1 VKIKIGASKRAIYL
15 SIVMALISSLLSIS
29 SSPANASPPTCYVV
43 VEDILT
49 DGSACSGNVVIAE
62 GVTKIGARDGYGA
75 FYRSGITSVAI
86 PASVTE
92 IGWEAF
98 AYASNLTSVTIAD
111 SSLLVKIDHHA
122 FAGTRSLK
130 SLTLP
135 SSLNLIGS
143 MAFNGSGIRYLTFKG
158 SLPVVMG
165 WAGRDDLQGTSANA
179 IAWVT
184 ANNFTSF
191 DSRIP
196 KILPNI
202 GSLAVGA
209 NSPPPTISSPTNGE
223 TLTATVGV
231 NYNGSVN
238 FFGLQN
244 PILEVSSGSLPPG
257 ISLNTTTGALSG
269 TPTTT
274 APLVTRTYPV
284 SFRVTDGAG
293 SATVTVSFEILPP
306 SPPEIYPETFTANVG
321 VPINKGV
328 NFYAIGLGTVTL
340 VDGSSL
346 PPGVSISGSNRLIG
360 TPTLAGTY
368 TAELRVTDSYSQSM
382 SSDEFTFEI
391 GSPVTVNISASRQS
405 MNLTTAPVDPVYSV
419 ISSSA
424 PDDFIIC
431 GFYKDADNSGA
442 VHQIDNCTQKQAS
455 NYISDGISS
464 DDGQEY
470 NEFENSTW
478 VFRVFG
484 PDSTDEED
492 PDINTPYLATVTV
505 NVRRAV
511 ATPAITIG
519 TTSFAPRV
527 ATNVGV
533 TLTGFNESLSY
544 QATVKFVNAT
554 TNVDV
559 SNGTLAATSG
569 STTLISGYTSYSSSK
584 LGFKG
589 TYAQIAAALASM
601 TWNPAT
607 AAANISMRI
616 GISTV
621 PGANEFYDANSG
633 RYYRFVAAGTTW
645 TQARTN
651 SEATTLFGLRG
662 YLAEITSAA
671 ENSFIANETSAFN
684 IWIGATEDALTASGD
699 GQNNKGWTGTSY
711 NGSAGQRWIWN
722 GAVETPLPVGTG
734 AIAQGPSAAYSAW
747 RSVGTIEPN
756 NDSKPGADCAL
767 TNWGAKG
774 VWNDRPCN
782 VSYSYLIEFGG
793 RPGETSTAAGAT
805 LTTTVSAGTPVQYT
819 ITYNPNSGTTTPTQ
833 ASRTTGQT
841 FILAN
846 EITRNASGDTSYQ
859 FAGWRSGSI
868 IYKAGETI
876 TVGTAN
882 LTFTAVW
889 VQLYEVTYAVNGG
902 TFSGSETVND
912 AECLAGG
919 NRCTINQSITL
930 NAAPTRAGY
939 TFAGWTNPSGA
950 AVADTDNAVTGVQTA
965 VTTTNYIF
973 TASWTAITYAIT
985 YVSSGSTAPT
995 QSALQEG
1002 QSFTVAAAATRTG
1015 FEFNGW
1021 SDGDFIFLPDSDFTV
1036 GTSAVTLTAQWTAL
1050 YTVTYSQG
1058 LGSGTPTRGS
1068 ESLAAS
1074 SELAIADDAGI
1085 SRSGFTFAGWNDG
1098 TTTYQP
1104 GASYTLGTSNVTFTA
1119 QWTEIPVAP
1128 TPVPV
1133 VVPIPVVPVGPPP
1146 SVLKTITNP
1155 KISRD
1160 DKGYYCQVGK
1170 YVFLREGRTEETPKL
1185 TTQVYSL
1192 LSNGK
1197 VIDSIKGALDKVLFA
1212 KSDDYLDSTLT
1223 CQVDVGQENLV
1234 TTSYSLNSADISTFA
1249 SARKSAIEAAD
1260 VKYYKDRED
1269 AYAKK
1274 DKEFVR
1280 LAAVRSA
1287 AVIASESARE
1297 VSVASLNYQKAYKAA
1312 SELWKKELA
1321 DASTNRVIAREL
1333 AQKNYLAS
1341 LETAGISIYPTAVK
1355 AVVTP
1360 TPTPTPT
1367 PKATPTPNPTPSPSP
1382 TATNVQPTRE
1392 MKKVGT
1398 VYMASGS
1405 YFLNDATKV
1414 ALQAIAI
1421 QIRNSDKNLIL
1432 VYGHTDNRGGVN
1444 NTLLSQNRAKAVA
1457 NYLRPLLQGKK
1468 ITIGWFASKKPVAS
1482 GNSAADLAKN
1492 RRVEIYA
1499 K

>member
-1 VKIKIGASKRAIYL
+1 
-15 SIVMALISSLLSIS
+15 
-29 SSPANASPPTCYVV
+29 
-43 VEDILT
+43 
-49 DGSACSGNVVIAE
+49 
-62 GVTKIGARDGYGA
+62 
-75 FYRSGITSVAI
+75 
-86 PASVTE
+86 
-92 IGWEAF
+92 
-98 AYASNLTSVTIAD
+98 
-111 SSLLVKIDHHA
+111 
-122 FAGTRSLK
+122 
-130 SLTLP
+130 
-135 SSLNLIGS
+135 
-143 MAFNGSGIRYLTFKG
+143 
-158 SLPVVMG
+158 
-165 WAGRDDLQGTSANA
+165 
-179 IAWVT
+179 
-184 ANNFTSF
+184 
-191 DSRIP
+191 
-196 KILPNI
+196 
-202 GSLAVGA
+202 
-209 NSPPPTISSPTNGE
+209 
-223 TLTATVGV
+223 
-231 NYNGSVN
+231 
-238 FFGLQN
+238 
-244 PILEVSSGSLPPG
+244 
-257 ISLNTTTGALSG
+257 
-269 TPTTT
+269 
-274 APLVTRTYPV
+274 
-284 SFRVTDGAG
+284 
-293 SATVTVSFEILPP
+293 
-306 SPPEIYPETFTANVG
+306 
-321 VPINKGV
+321 
-328 NFYAIGLGTVTL
+328 
-340 VDGSSL
+340 
-346 PPGVSISGSNRLIG
+346 
-360 TPTLAGTY
+360 
-368 TAELRVTDSYSQSM
+368 
-382 SSDEFTFEI
+382 
-391 GSPVTVNISASRQS
+391 
-405 MNLTTAPVDPVYSV
+405 
-419 ISSSA
+419 
-424 PDDFIIC
+424 
-431 GFYKDADNSGA
+431 
-442 VHQIDNCTQKQAS
+442 
-455 NYISDGISS
+455 
-464 DDGQEY
+464 
-470 NEFENSTW
+470 
-478 VFRVFG
+478 
-484 PDSTDEED
+484 
-492 PDINTPYLATVTV
+492 
-505 NVRRAV
+505 
-511 ATPAITIG
+511 
-519 TTSFAPRV
+519 
-527 ATNVGV
+527 
-533 TLTGFNESLSY
+533 
-544 QATVKFVNAT
+544 
-554 TNVDV
+554 
-559 SNGTLAATSG
+559 
-569 STTLISGYTSYSSSK
+569 
-584 LGFKG
+584 
-589 TYAQIAAALASM
+589 
-601 TWNPAT
+601 
-607 AAANISMRI
+607 MRI

-684 IWIGATEDALTASGD
+684 IWIGASEDALTASGD
-699 GQNNKGWTGTSY
+699 GQNNKGWTSTSY

-734 AIAQGPSAAYSAW
+734 AVAQGPSAAFSAW

-756 NDSKPGADCAL
+756 NDTKPGADCAL
-767 TNWGAKG
+767 TNWGTKG
-774 VWNDRPCN
+774 VWNDRPCS

-793 RPGETSTAAGAT
+793 RPGETSTATGAT
-805 LTTTVSAGTPVQYT
+805 LTTTVSAVAPVEYT
-819 ITYNPNSGTTTPTQ
+819 ITYNPNSGNTTPTQ

-841 FILAN
+841 FNLAN
-846 EITRNASGDTSYQ
+846 EITRNASGDTTYQ

-902 TFSGSETVND
+902 TFSGSETIND
-912 AECLAGG
+912 TECAAGA
-919 NRCTINQSITL
+919 NRCTNNQSITL

-950 AVADTDNAVTGVQTA
+950 AVPDTDNAVAGVQTA

-973 TASWTAITYAIT
+973 TAFWTPIIYAIT

-1021 SDGDFIFLPDSDFTV
+1021 SDGDFIYLPDSDFTV

-1058 LGSGTPTRGS
+1058 LGTGTPATGS
-1068 ESLAAS
+1068 ESLAAG

-1104 GASYTLGTSNVTFTA
+1104 GASYTLGTSNVTLTA
-1119 QWTEIPVAP
+1119 QWTAIPVAP
-1128 TPVPV
+1128 TPTPV
-1133 VVPIPVVPVGPPP
+1133 VVPIPVAPVGPPP
-1146 SVLKTITNP
+1146 SVLKTISNP

-1192 LSNGK
+1192 LSNGTI
-1197 VIDSIKGALDKVLFA
+1197 IDSIKSALDKVLFA

-1249 SARKSAIEAAD
+1249 ATRKSAIEAAD
-1260 VKYYKDRED
+1260 IKYFKDRED

-1287 AVIASESARE
+1287 AVIASKSSKEISA
-1297 VSVASLNYQKAYKAA
+1297 ASSNYQKAYKAA

-1321 DASTNRVIAREL
+1321 DASTNRALAKDL

-1341 LETAGISIYPTAVK
+1341 LEAAGISIYPTAVK

-1367 PKATPTPNPTPSPSP
+1367 PKATPTPTPTPSPTS
-1382 TATNVQPTRE
+1382 TNVQPTRE

-1421 QIRNSDKNLIL
+1421 QIRNSDKNSIL

-1457 NYLRPLLQGKK
+1457 NYLRPLLKGKK

-1492 RRVEIYA
+1492 RRVEIYT

>member
-1 VKIKIGASKRAIYL
+1 MKIKIGAPKRAIYL
-15 SIVMALISSLLSIS
+15 SIVMALVSSLLSFIATPAIAAVSPTYNVGDTGPGGGTIYYYS
-29 SSPANASPPTCYVV
+29 SGGFNCGPTQSDTCNYLEVAPSTWSGASDPLKFWANASDYNYKIAGVSATGDPPP
-43 VEDILT
+43 LT
-49 DGSACSGNVVIAE
+49 SDGVGLGYKDSLAIINNGRSIDSTTAAGSARAYSGGSKSDWYLPSPAE
-62 GVTKIGARDGYGA
+62 LNLLCQWARGVAPSVTTPCTGGSLNSTTYGA
-75 FYRSGITSVAI
+75 GSAGFTRDYYWTSTQENNTSYAH
-86 PASVTE
+86 TRRFNE
-92 IGWEAF
+92 GN
-98 AYASNLTSVTIAD
+98 AYAARKD
-111 SSLLVKIDHHA
+111 A
-122 FAGTRSLK
+122 
-130 SLTLP
+130 
-135 SSLNLIGS
+135 
-143 MAFNGSGIRYLTFKG
+143 TF
-158 SLPVVMG
+158 
-165 WAGRDDLQGTSANA
+165 
-179 IAWVT
+179 
-184 ANNFTSF
+184 
-191 DSRIP
+191 
-196 KILPNI
+196 
-202 GSLAVGA
+202 
-209 NSPPPTISSPTNGE
+209 
-223 TLTATVGV
+223 VGV
-231 NYNGSVN
+231 RPIRA
-238 FFGLQN
+238 FGEPLA
-244 PILEVSSGSLPPG
+244 
-257 ISLNTTTGALSG
+257 ALTPTFG

-274 APLVTRTYPV
+274 ANGFTVQITNYDAVFTWTGTATA
-284 SFRVTDGAG
+284 SG
-293 SATVTVSFEILPP
+293 S
-306 SPPEIYPETFTANVG
+306 
-321 VPINKGV
+321 
-328 NFYAIGLGTVTL
+328 
-340 VDGSSL
+340 
-346 PPGVSISGSNRLIG
+346 VSISGSGLVTVTGVAPSTSSTATITTTRTGYRSGSATVSG
-360 TPTLAGTY
+360 TSASNISTLSGLTLSSGTLSPTFTSSRATY
-368 TAELRVTDSYSQSM
+368 TAAV
-382 SSDEFTFEI
+382 SSDT
-391 GSPVTVNISASRQS
+391 S
-405 MNLTTAPVDPVYSV
+405 
-419 ISSSA
+419 
-424 PDDFIIC
+424 
-431 GFYKDADNSGA
+431 
-442 VHQIDNCTQKQAS
+442 
-455 NYISDGISS
+455 
-464 DDGQEY
+464 
-470 NEFENSTW
+470 
-478 VFRVFG
+478 
-484 PDSTDEED
+484 
-492 PDINTPYLATVTV
+492 TVTV
-505 NVRRAV
+505 TPTRSQDSATITVNGTSVASGVASGSISLNVGANTITVIGTAQDGTTTSYTITVTRAG

-533 TLTGFNESLSY
+533 TLTGFDESLSY

-554 TNVDV
+554 TNVDI
-559 SNGTLAATSG
+559 SNGTLSAIRG
-569 STTLISGYTSYSSSK
+569 STSLISGYTSYSSSK

-684 IWIGATEDALTASGD
+684 IWIGASEDALTASGD
-699 GQNNKGWTGTSY
+699 GQNNKGWTSTSY

-734 AIAQGPSAAYSAW
+734 AVAQGPSAAFSAW

-756 NDSKPGADCAL
+756 NDTKPGADCAL
-767 TNWGAKG
+767 TNWGTKG
-774 VWNDRPCN
+774 VWNDRPCS

-793 RPGETSTAAGAT
+793 RPGETSTATGAT
-805 LTTTVSAGTPVQYT
+805 LTTTVSAVAPVEYT
-819 ITYNPNSGTTTPTQ
+819 ITYNPNSGNTTPTQ

-841 FILAN
+841 FNLAN
-846 EITRNASGDTSYQ
+846 EITRNASGDTTYQ

-902 TFSGSETVND
+902 TFSGSETIND
-912 AECLAGG
+912 TECAAGA
-919 NRCTINQSITL
+919 NRCTNNQSITL

-950 AVADTDNAVTGVQTA
+950 AVPDTDNAVAGVQTA

-973 TASWTAITYAIT
+973 TAFWTPIIYAIT

-1021 SDGDFIFLPDSDFTV
+1021 SDGDFIYLPDSDFTV

-1058 LGSGTPTRGS
+1058 LGTGTPATGS
-1068 ESLAAS
+1068 ESLAAG

-1104 GASYTLGTSNVTFTA
+1104 GASYTLGTSNVTLTA
-1119 QWTEIPVAP
+1119 QWTAIPVAP
-1128 TPVPV
+1128 TPTPV
-1133 VVPIPVVPVGPPP
+1133 VVPIPVAPVGPPP
-1146 SVLKTITNP
+1146 SVLKTISNP

-1192 LSNGK
+1192 LSNGTI
-1197 VIDSIKGALDKVLFA
+1197 IDSIKSALDKVLFA
-1212 KSDDYLDSTLT
+1212 KSEDYLDSTLT

-1249 SARKSAIEAAD
+1249 ATRKSAIEAAD
-1260 VKYYKDRED
+1260 IKYFKDRED

-1287 AVIASESARE
+1287 AVIASKSSKEISA
-1297 VSVASLNYQKAYKAA
+1297 ASSNYQKAYKAA

-1321 DASTNRVIAREL
+1321 DASTNRALAKDL

-1341 LETAGISIYPTAVK
+1341 LEAAGISIYPTAVK

-1367 PKATPTPNPTPSPSP
+1367 PKATPTPTPTPSPTS
-1382 TATNVQPTRE
+1382 TNVQPTRE

-1421 QIRNSDKNLIL
+1421 QIRNSDKNSIL

-1457 NYLRPLLQGKK
+1457 NYLRPLLKGKK

-1492 RRVEIYA
+1492 RRVEIYT

>member
-1 VKIKIGASKRAIYL
+1 
-15 SIVMALISSLLSIS
+15 MALISSLLSFIATPAIATV
-29 SSPANASPPTCYVV
+29 SPTYNVGDTGPGGGAIYYYSAGGFNCGPTQSDTCNYLEVAPSTWSGASDPLKFWANASDYNYKIAGVSATGDPPPLASAGVGLGYKDSLAIITNGRSIDSTTAAGAARAYSGGSKSDWYLPSPAELNLLCQWARGVAPSIATPCTGGTLNSTTYGA
-43 VEDILT
+43 
-49 DGSACSGNVVIAE
+49 GSAGFTRNE
-62 GVTKIGARDGYGA
+62 YW
-75 FYRSGITSVAI
+75 TSTQENNTSYAHTRRFNTG
-86 PASVTE
+86 S
-92 IGWEAF
+92 
-98 AYASNLTSVTIAD
+98 AYAALKNAVFVGVRPIR
-111 SSLLVKIDHHA
+111 A
-122 FAGTRSLK
+122 FGG
-130 SLTLP
+130 P
-135 SSLNLIGS
+135 
-143 MAFNGSGIRYLTFKG
+143 
-158 SLPVVMG
+158 
-165 WAGRDDLQGTSANA
+165 
-179 IAWVT
+179 
-184 ANNFTSF
+184 
-191 DSRIP
+191 
-196 KILPNI
+196 
-202 GSLAVGA
+202 
-209 NSPPPTISSPTNGE
+209 
-223 TLTATVGV
+223 LTALTPT
-231 NYNGSVN
+231 
-238 FFGLQN
+238 F
-244 PILEVSSGSLPPG
+244 
-257 ISLNTTTGALSG
+257 G

-274 APLVTRTYPV
+274 ANGFTVQITNYSNLYTW
-284 SFRVTDGAG
+284 AG
-293 SATVTVSFEILPP
+293 TATAS
-306 SPPEIYPETFTANVG
+306 
-321 VPINKGV
+321 
-328 NFYAIGLGTVTL
+328 
-340 VDGSSL
+340 GS
-346 PPGVSISGSNRLIG
+346 VSISGSGLVTVTGVAPSTSSTATITTTRTGYTSGSATVSG
-360 TPTLAGTY
+360 TSASNISTLSGLTLSSGTLSPTFTSSRATY
-368 TAELRVTDSYSQSM
+368 TATV
-382 SSDEFTFEI
+382 SSDT
-391 GSPVTVNISASRQS
+391 S
-405 MNLTTAPVDPVYSV
+405 
-419 ISSSA
+419 
-424 PDDFIIC
+424 
-431 GFYKDADNSGA
+431 
-442 VHQIDNCTQKQAS
+442 
-455 NYISDGISS
+455 
-464 DDGQEY
+464 
-470 NEFENSTW
+470 
-478 VFRVFG
+478 
-484 PDSTDEED
+484 
-492 PDINTPYLATVTV
+492 TVTV
-505 NVRRAV
+505 TPTRSQVNATITVNGITVSSGSASGSISLSTGANTITVIGTAQDGTTTTYTITVTRAGV
-511 ATPAITIG
+511 TPAVTIG
-519 TTSFAPRV
+519 TTSFAARV

-533 TLTGFNESLSY
+533 TLTGFNETLSY
-544 QATVKFVNAT
+544 QATVKFVDAT

-684 IWIGATEDALTASGD
+684 IWIGASEDALTAVGTD
-699 GQNNKGWTGTSY
+699 GKGGWTGTSY
-711 NGSAGQRWIWN
+711 NGSVGQRWIWN

-734 AIAQGPSAAYSAW
+734 AIAQGPSAAFSAW

-756 NDSKPGADCAL
+756 NDTKPGADCAL

-774 VWNDRPCN
+774 VWNDRPCS

-793 RPGETSTAAGAT
+793 RPGETSTATGAT
-805 LTTTVSAGTPVQYT
+805 LTTTVSAVAPVEYT
-819 ITYNPNSGTTTPTQ
+819 ITYNPNSGNTTPTQ

-841 FILAN
+841 FNLAN
-846 EITRNASGDTSYQ
+846 EISRNASGDTTYQ

-889 VQLYEVTYAVNGG
+889 VQLYEVTYVVNGG

-912 AECLAGG
+912 AECSAGG
-919 NRCTINQSITL
+919 NRCTNNQSITL

-950 AVADTDNAVTGVQTA
+950 AVVDTDNAVAGVQTA

-973 TASWTAITYAIT
+973 TASWTPITYAIT

-995 QSALQEG
+995 QSALREG

-1021 SDGDFIFLPDSDFTV
+1021 SDGDFIYLPDSDFTV
-1036 GTSAVTLTAQWTAL
+1036 GTSAITLTAQWTAL

-1058 LGSGTPTRGS
+1058 LGTGTPARGS
-1068 ESLAAS
+1068 ESLTAG

-1104 GASYTLGTSNVTFTA
+1104 GASYTLGTSNVTLTA
-1119 QWTEIPVAP
+1119 QWTAIPVAP
-1128 TPVPV
+1128 TPTPV
-1133 VVPIPVVPVGPPP
+1133 VVPTPVVTGPPP
-1146 SVLKTITNP
+1146 SVLKTIANP

-1170 YVFLREGRTEETPKL
+1170 YLFLREGRTEETPKL

-1197 VIDSIKGALDKVLFA
+1197 VIDSIKSALDKVLFA

-1249 SARKSAIEAAD
+1249 SVRKNATEAAD
-1260 VKYYKDRED
+1260 IKYYKDRED

-1280 LAAVRSA
+1280 LAAARSA
-1287 AVIASESARE
+1287 AVLASKSSKEISA
-1297 VSVASLNYQKAYKAA
+1297 ASSNYQKAYKAA

-1321 DASTNRVIAREL
+1321 DASTNRVLAKDL

-1341 LETAGISIYPTAVK
+1341 LEAAGISIYPTAVK

-1360 TPTPTPT
+1360 APTPTPTPT
-1367 PKATPTPNPTPSPSP
+1367 PKATPTPTPTPTP

-1421 QIRNSDKNLIL
+1421 QIRNSDKNSIL

-1457 NYLRPLLQGKK
+1457 NYLRPLLKDKK

-1482 GNSAADLAKN
+1482 GNSSADLAKN

>member
-1 VKIKIGASKRAIYL
+1 MKIKIGAPKRAIYL
-15 SIVMALISSLLSIS
+15 SIVMALASSLLSFIATPAIAAVSPTYNVGDTGPGGGTIYYYS
-29 SSPANASPPTCYVV
+29 SGGFNCGPTQSDTCNYLEVAPSTWSGASDPLKFWANASDYNYKIAGVSATGDPPP
-43 VEDILT
+43 LT
-49 DGSACSGNVVIAE
+49 SDGVGLGYKDSLAIINNGRSIDSTTAAGSARAYSGGSKSDWYLPSPAE
-62 GVTKIGARDGYGA
+62 LNLLCQWARGVAPSVTTPCTGGSLNSTTYGA
-75 FYRSGITSVAI
+75 GSAGFTRDYYWTSTQENNTSYAH
-86 PASVTE
+86 TRRFNE
-92 IGWEAF
+92 GN
-98 AYASNLTSVTIAD
+98 AYAARKD
-111 SSLLVKIDHHA
+111 A
-122 FAGTRSLK
+122 
-130 SLTLP
+130 
-135 SSLNLIGS
+135 
-143 MAFNGSGIRYLTFKG
+143 TF
-158 SLPVVMG
+158 
-165 WAGRDDLQGTSANA
+165 
-179 IAWVT
+179 
-184 ANNFTSF
+184 
-191 DSRIP
+191 
-196 KILPNI
+196 
-202 GSLAVGA
+202 
-209 NSPPPTISSPTNGE
+209 
-223 TLTATVGV
+223 VGV
-231 NYNGSVN
+231 RPIRA
-238 FFGLQN
+238 FGEPLA
-244 PILEVSSGSLPPG
+244 
-257 ISLNTTTGALSG
+257 ALTPTFG

-274 APLVTRTYPV
+274 ANGFTVQITNYDAVFTWTGTATA
-284 SFRVTDGAG
+284 SG
-293 SATVTVSFEILPP
+293 S
-306 SPPEIYPETFTANVG
+306 
-321 VPINKGV
+321 
-328 NFYAIGLGTVTL
+328 
-340 VDGSSL
+340 
-346 PPGVSISGSNRLIG
+346 VSISGSGLVTVTGVAPSTSSTATITTTRTGYRSGSATVSG
-360 TPTLAGTY
+360 TSASNISTLSGLTLSSGTLSPTFTSSRATY
-368 TAELRVTDSYSQSM
+368 TAAV
-382 SSDEFTFEI
+382 SSDT
-391 GSPVTVNISASRQS
+391 S
-405 MNLTTAPVDPVYSV
+405 
-419 ISSSA
+419 
-424 PDDFIIC
+424 
-431 GFYKDADNSGA
+431 
-442 VHQIDNCTQKQAS
+442 
-455 NYISDGISS
+455 
-464 DDGQEY
+464 
-470 NEFENSTW
+470 
-478 VFRVFG
+478 
-484 PDSTDEED
+484 
-492 PDINTPYLATVTV
+492 TVTV
-505 NVRRAV
+505 TPTRSQDSATITVNGTSVASGVASGSISLNVGANTITVIGTAQDGTTTSYTITVTRAG

-533 TLTGFNESLSY
+533 TLTGFDESLSY

-554 TNVDV
+554 TNVDI
-559 SNGTLAATSG
+559 SNGTLSAIRG
-569 STTLISGYTSYSSSK
+569 STSLISGYTSYSSSK

-633 RYYRFVAAGTTW
+633 RYYKFVAAGTTW

-684 IWIGATEDALTASGD
+684 IWIGASEDALTASGD
-699 GQNNKGWTGTSY
+699 GQNNKGWTSTSY

-734 AIAQGPSAAYSAW
+734 AVAQGPSAAFSAW

-756 NDSKPGADCAL
+756 NDTKPGADCAL
-767 TNWGAKG
+767 TNWGTKG
-774 VWNDRPCN
+774 VWNDRPCS

-793 RPGETSTAAGAT
+793 RPGETSTATGAT
-805 LTTTVSAGTPVQYT
+805 LTTTVSAVAPVEYT
-819 ITYNPNSGTTTPTQ
+819 ITYNPNSGNTTPTQ

-841 FILAN
+841 FNLAN
-846 EITRNASGDTSYQ
+846 EITRNASGDTTYQ

-902 TFSGSETVND
+902 TFSGSETIND
-912 AECLAGG
+912 TECAAGA
-919 NRCTINQSITL
+919 NRCTNNQSITL

-950 AVADTDNAVTGVQTA
+950 AVPDTDNAVAGVQTA

-973 TASWTAITYAIT
+973 TAFWTPIIYAIT

-1021 SDGDFIFLPDSDFTV
+1021 SDGDFIYLPDSDFTV

-1058 LGSGTPTRGS
+1058 LGTGTPATGS
-1068 ESLAAS
+1068 ESLAAG

-1104 GASYTLGTSNVTFTA
+1104 GASYTLGTSNVTLTA
-1119 QWTEIPVAP
+1119 QWTAIPVAP
-1128 TPVPV
+1128 TPTPV
-1133 VVPIPVVPVGPPP
+1133 VVPIPVAPVGPPP
-1146 SVLKTITNP
+1146 SVLKTISNP

-1192 LSNGK
+1192 LSNGTI
-1197 VIDSIKGALDKVLFA
+1197 IDSIKSALDKVLFA

-1249 SARKSAIEAAD
+1249 ATRKSAIEAAD
-1260 VKYYKDRED
+1260 IKYFKDRED

-1287 AVIASESARE
+1287 AVIASKSSKEISA
-1297 VSVASLNYQKAYKAA
+1297 ASSNYQKAYKAA

-1321 DASTNRVIAREL
+1321 DASTNRALAKDL

-1341 LETAGISIYPTAVK
+1341 LEAAGISIYPTAVK

-1367 PKATPTPNPTPSPSP
+1367 PKATPTPTPTPSPTS
-1382 TATNVQPTRE
+1382 TNVQPTRE

-1421 QIRNSDKNLIL
+1421 QIRNSDKNSIL

-1457 NYLRPLLQGKK
+1457 NYLRPLLKGKK

-1492 RRVEIYA
+1492 RRVEIYT

>member
-1 VKIKIGASKRAIYL
+1 MKIKIGAPKRAIYL
-15 SIVMALISSLLSIS
+15 SIVMALVSSLLSFIATPAIAAVSPTYNVGDTGPGGGTIYYYS
-29 SSPANASPPTCYVV
+29 SGGFNCGPTQSDTCNYLEVAPSTWSGASDPLKFWANASDYNYKIAGVSATGDPPP
-43 VEDILT
+43 LT
-49 DGSACSGNVVIAE
+49 SDGVGLGYKDSLAIINNGRSIDSTTAAGSARAYSGGSKSDWYLPSPAE
-62 GVTKIGARDGYGA
+62 LNLLCQWARGVAPSVTTPCTGGSLNSTTYGA
-75 FYRSGITSVAI
+75 GSAGFTRDYYWTSTQENNTSYAH
-86 PASVTE
+86 TRRFNE
-92 IGWEAF
+92 GN
-98 AYASNLTSVTIAD
+98 AYAARKD
-111 SSLLVKIDHHA
+111 A
-122 FAGTRSLK
+122 
-130 SLTLP
+130 
-135 SSLNLIGS
+135 
-143 MAFNGSGIRYLTFKG
+143 TF
-158 SLPVVMG
+158 
-165 WAGRDDLQGTSANA
+165 
-179 IAWVT
+179 
-184 ANNFTSF
+184 
-191 DSRIP
+191 
-196 KILPNI
+196 
-202 GSLAVGA
+202 
-209 NSPPPTISSPTNGE
+209 
-223 TLTATVGV
+223 VGV
-231 NYNGSVN
+231 RPIRA
-238 FFGLQN
+238 FGEPLA
-244 PILEVSSGSLPPG
+244 
-257 ISLNTTTGALSG
+257 ALTPTFG

-274 APLVTRTYPV
+274 ANGFTVQITNYDAVFTWTGTATA
-284 SFRVTDGAG
+284 SG
-293 SATVTVSFEILPP
+293 S
-306 SPPEIYPETFTANVG
+306 
-321 VPINKGV
+321 
-328 NFYAIGLGTVTL
+328 
-340 VDGSSL
+340 
-346 PPGVSISGSNRLIG
+346 VSISGSGLVTVTGVAPSTSSTATITTTRTGYRSGSATVSG
-360 TPTLAGTY
+360 TSASNISTLSGLTLSSGTLSPTFTSSRATY
-368 TAELRVTDSYSQSM
+368 TAAV
-382 SSDEFTFEI
+382 SSDT
-391 GSPVTVNISASRQS
+391 S
-405 MNLTTAPVDPVYSV
+405 
-419 ISSSA
+419 
-424 PDDFIIC
+424 
-431 GFYKDADNSGA
+431 
-442 VHQIDNCTQKQAS
+442 
-455 NYISDGISS
+455 
-464 DDGQEY
+464 
-470 NEFENSTW
+470 
-478 VFRVFG
+478 
-484 PDSTDEED
+484 
-492 PDINTPYLATVTV
+492 TVTV
-505 NVRRAV
+505 TPTRSQDSATITVNGTSVASGVASGSISLNVGANTITVIGTAQDGTTTSYTITVTRAG

-533 TLTGFNESLSY
+533 TLTGFDESLSY

-554 TNVDV
+554 TNVDI
-559 SNGTLAATSG
+559 SNGTLSAIRG
-569 STTLISGYTSYSSSK
+569 STSLISGYTSYSSSK

-633 RYYRFVAAGTTW
+633 RYYKFVAAGTTW

-684 IWIGATEDALTASGD
+684 IWIGASEDALTASGD
-699 GQNNKGWTGTSY
+699 GQNNKGWTSTSY

-734 AIAQGPSAAYSAW
+734 AVAQGPSAAFSAW

-756 NDSKPGADCAL
+756 NDTKPGADCAL
-767 TNWGAKG
+767 TNWGTKG
-774 VWNDRPCN
+774 VWNDRPCS

-793 RPGETSTAAGAT
+793 RPGETSTATGAT
-805 LTTTVSAGTPVQYT
+805 LTTTVSAVAPVEYT
-819 ITYNPNSGTTTPTQ
+819 ITYNPNSGNTTPTQ

-841 FILAN
+841 FNLAN
-846 EITRNASGDTSYQ
+846 EITRNASGDTTYQ

-902 TFSGSETVND
+902 TFSGSETIND
-912 AECLAGG
+912 TECAAGA
-919 NRCTINQSITL
+919 NRCTNNQSITL

-950 AVADTDNAVTGVQTA
+950 AVPDTDNAVAGVQTA

-973 TASWTAITYAIT
+973 TAFWTPIIYAIT

-1021 SDGDFIFLPDSDFTV
+1021 SDGDFIYLPDSDFTV

-1058 LGSGTPTRGS
+1058 LGTGTPATGS
-1068 ESLAAS
+1068 ESLAAG

-1104 GASYTLGTSNVTFTA
+1104 GASYTLGTSNVTLTA
-1119 QWTEIPVAP
+1119 QWTAIPVAP
-1128 TPVPV
+1128 TPTPV
-1133 VVPIPVVPVGPPP
+1133 VVPIPVAPVGPPP
-1146 SVLKTITNP
+1146 SVLKTISNP

-1192 LSNGK
+1192 LSNGTI
-1197 VIDSIKGALDKVLFA
+1197 IDSIKSALDKVLFA

-1249 SARKSAIEAAD
+1249 ATRKSAIEAAD
-1260 VKYYKDRED
+1260 IKYFKDRED

-1287 AVIASESARE
+1287 AVIASKSSKEISA
-1297 VSVASLNYQKAYKAA
+1297 ASSNYQKAYKAA

-1321 DASTNRVIAREL
+1321 DASTNRALAKDL

-1341 LETAGISIYPTAVK
+1341 LEAAGISIYPTAVK

-1367 PKATPTPNPTPSPSP
+1367 PKATPTPTPTPSPTS
-1382 TATNVQPTRE
+1382 TNVQPTRE

-1421 QIRNSDKNLIL
+1421 QIRNSDKNSIL

-1457 NYLRPLLQGKK
+1457 NYLRPLLKGKK

-1492 RRVEIYA
+1492 RRVEIYT

>member
-1 VKIKIGASKRAIYL
+1 VKIKIGAPKRAIYL
-15 SIVMALISSLLSIS
+15 SIVMALVSSLLSFIATPAIAAVSPTYNVGDTGPGGGTIYYYS
-29 SSPANASPPTCYVV
+29 SGGFNCGPTQSDTCNYLEVAPSTWSGASDPLKFWANASDYNYKIAGVSATGDPPP
-43 VEDILT
+43 LT
-49 DGSACSGNVVIAE
+49 SDGVGLGYKDSLAIINNGRSIDSTTAAGSARAYSGGSKSDWYLPSPAE
-62 GVTKIGARDGYGA
+62 LNLLCQWARGVAPSVTTPCTGGSLNSTTYGA
-75 FYRSGITSVAI
+75 GSAGFTRDYYWTSTQENNTSYAH
-86 PASVTE
+86 TRRFNE
-92 IGWEAF
+92 GN
-98 AYASNLTSVTIAD
+98 AYAARKD
-111 SSLLVKIDHHA
+111 A
-122 FAGTRSLK
+122 
-130 SLTLP
+130 
-135 SSLNLIGS
+135 
-143 MAFNGSGIRYLTFKG
+143 TF
-158 SLPVVMG
+158 
-165 WAGRDDLQGTSANA
+165 
-179 IAWVT
+179 
-184 ANNFTSF
+184 
-191 DSRIP
+191 
-196 KILPNI
+196 
-202 GSLAVGA
+202 
-209 NSPPPTISSPTNGE
+209 
-223 TLTATVGV
+223 VGV
-231 NYNGSVN
+231 RPIRA
-238 FFGLQN
+238 FGEPLA
-244 PILEVSSGSLPPG
+244 
-257 ISLNTTTGALSG
+257 ALTPTFG

-274 APLVTRTYPV
+274 ANGFTVQITNYDAVFTWTGTATA
-284 SFRVTDGAG
+284 SG
-293 SATVTVSFEILPP
+293 S
-306 SPPEIYPETFTANVG
+306 
-321 VPINKGV
+321 
-328 NFYAIGLGTVTL
+328 
-340 VDGSSL
+340 
-346 PPGVSISGSNRLIG
+346 VSISGSGLVTVTGVAPSTSSTATITTTRTGYRSGSATVSG
-360 TPTLAGTY
+360 TSASNISTLSGLTLSSGTLSPTFTSSRATY
-368 TAELRVTDSYSQSM
+368 TAAV
-382 SSDEFTFEI
+382 SSDT
-391 GSPVTVNISASRQS
+391 S
-405 MNLTTAPVDPVYSV
+405 
-419 ISSSA
+419 
-424 PDDFIIC
+424 
-431 GFYKDADNSGA
+431 
-442 VHQIDNCTQKQAS
+442 
-455 NYISDGISS
+455 
-464 DDGQEY
+464 
-470 NEFENSTW
+470 
-478 VFRVFG
+478 
-484 PDSTDEED
+484 
-492 PDINTPYLATVTV
+492 TVTV
-505 NVRRAV
+505 TPTRSQDSATITVNGTSVASGVASGSISLNVGANTITVIGTAQDGTTTSYTITVTRAG

-533 TLTGFNESLSY
+533 TLTGFDESLSY

-554 TNVDV
+554 TNVDI
-559 SNGTLAATSG
+559 SNGTLSAIRG
-569 STTLISGYTSYSSSK
+569 STSLISGYTSYSSSK

-684 IWIGATEDALTASGD
+684 IWIGASEDALTASGD
-699 GQNNKGWTGTSY
+699 GQNNKGWTRTSY

-734 AIAQGPSAAYSAW
+734 AVAQGPSAAFSAW

-756 NDSKPGADCAL
+756 NDTKPGADCAL
-767 TNWGAKG
+767 TNWGTKG
-774 VWNDRPCN
+774 VWNDRPCS

-793 RPGETSTAAGAT
+793 RPGETSTATGAT
-805 LTTTVSAGTPVQYT
+805 LTTTVSAVAPVEYT
-819 ITYNPNSGTTTPTQ
+819 ITYNPNSGNTTPTQ

-841 FILAN
+841 FNLAN
-846 EITRNASGDTSYQ
+846 EITRNASGDTTYQ

-902 TFSGSETVND
+902 TFSGSETIND
-912 AECLAGG
+912 TECAAGA
-919 NRCTINQSITL
+919 NRCTNNQSITL

-950 AVADTDNAVTGVQTA
+950 AVPDTDNAVAGVQTA

-973 TASWTAITYAIT
+973 TAFWTPIIYAIT

-1021 SDGDFIFLPDSDFTV
+1021 SDGDFIYLPDSDFTV

-1058 LGSGTPTRGS
+1058 LGTGTPATGS
-1068 ESLAAS
+1068 ESLAAG

-1104 GASYTLGTSNVTFTA
+1104 GASYTLGTSNVTLTA
-1119 QWTEIPVAP
+1119 QWTAIPVAP
-1128 TPVPV
+1128 TPTPV
-1133 VVPIPVVPVGPPP
+1133 VVPIPVAPVGPPP
-1146 SVLKTITNP
+1146 SVLKTISNP

-1192 LSNGK
+1192 LSNGTI
-1197 VIDSIKGALDKVLFA
+1197 IDSIKSALDKVLFA
-1212 KSDDYLDSTLT
+1212 KSEDYLDSTLT

-1249 SARKSAIEAAD
+1249 ATRKSAIEAAD
-1260 VKYYKDRED
+1260 IKYFKDRED

-1287 AVIASESARE
+1287 AVIASKSSKEISA
-1297 VSVASLNYQKAYKAA
+1297 ASSNYQKAYKAA

-1321 DASTNRVIAREL
+1321 DASTNRALAKDL

-1341 LETAGISIYPTAVK
+1341 LEAAGISIYPTAVK

-1367 PKATPTPNPTPSPSP
+1367 PKATPTPTPTPSPTS
-1382 TATNVQPTRE
+1382 TNVQPTRE

-1421 QIRNSDKNLIL
+1421 QIRNSDKNSIL

-1457 NYLRPLLQGKK
+1457 NYLRPLLKGKK

-1492 RRVEIYA
+1492 RRVEIYT

>member
-1 VKIKIGASKRAIYL
+1 
-15 SIVMALISSLLSIS
+15 
-29 SSPANASPPTCYVV
+29 
-43 VEDILT
+43 
-49 DGSACSGNVVIAE
+49 
-62 GVTKIGARDGYGA
+62 
-75 FYRSGITSVAI
+75 
-86 PASVTE
+86 
-92 IGWEAF
+92 
-98 AYASNLTSVTIAD
+98 
-111 SSLLVKIDHHA
+111 
-122 FAGTRSLK
+122 
-130 SLTLP
+130 
-135 SSLNLIGS
+135 
-143 MAFNGSGIRYLTFKG
+143 
-158 SLPVVMG
+158 
-165 WAGRDDLQGTSANA
+165 
-179 IAWVT
+179 
-184 ANNFTSF
+184 
-191 DSRIP
+191 
-196 KILPNI
+196 
-202 GSLAVGA
+202 
-209 NSPPPTISSPTNGE
+209 
-223 TLTATVGV
+223 
-231 NYNGSVN
+231 
-238 FFGLQN
+238 
-244 PILEVSSGSLPPG
+244 
-257 ISLNTTTGALSG
+257 
-269 TPTTT
+269 
-274 APLVTRTYPV
+274 
-284 SFRVTDGAG
+284 
-293 SATVTVSFEILPP
+293 
-306 SPPEIYPETFTANVG
+306 
-321 VPINKGV
+321 
-328 NFYAIGLGTVTL
+328 
-340 VDGSSL
+340 
-346 PPGVSISGSNRLIG
+346 
-360 TPTLAGTY
+360 
-368 TAELRVTDSYSQSM
+368 
-382 SSDEFTFEI
+382 
-391 GSPVTVNISASRQS
+391 
-405 MNLTTAPVDPVYSV
+405 
-419 ISSSA
+419 
-424 PDDFIIC
+424 
-431 GFYKDADNSGA
+431 
-442 VHQIDNCTQKQAS
+442 
-455 NYISDGISS
+455 
-464 DDGQEY
+464 
-470 NEFENSTW
+470 
-478 VFRVFG
+478 
-484 PDSTDEED
+484 
-492 PDINTPYLATVTV
+492 VTV

-511 ATPAITIG
+511 ATPTITIG

-533 TLTGFNESLSY
+533 TLIGFNESLNY

-559 SNGTLAATSG
+559 SNGTLAATSA
-569 STTLISGYTSYSSSK
+569 STTLISGYTSYSSAK

-607 AAANISMRI
+607 AAADIRMRI

-621 PGANEFYDANSG
+621 PGTNEFYDANSG

-722 GAVETPLPVGTG
+722 GAIETPLPVGTG

-756 NDSKPGADCAL
+756 NDNKPGADCAL

-793 RPGETSTAAGAT
+793 RPGETSTATGAT
-805 LTTTVSAGTPVQYT
+805 LTTTVSAVAPVEYT
-819 ITYNPNSGTTTPTQ
+819 ITYNPNSGNTTPTQ
-833 ASRTTGQT
+833 ATRTTGQT
-841 FILAN
+841 FNLAN
-846 EITRNASGDTSYQ
+846 EITRNASADTTYQ

-912 AECLAGG
+912 AECSAGA
-919 NRCTINQSITL
+919 NRCTNNQSITL

-950 AVADTDNAVTGVQTA
+950 AVADTDNAVAGVQTA

-973 TASWTAITYAIT
+973 TASWTPITYAIT

-995 QSALQEG
+995 QSALREG
-1002 QSFTVAAAATRTG
+1002 QSFTVAAAASRAG

-1021 SDGDFIFLPDSDFTV
+1021 SDGDFIYLPDSDFTV
-1036 GTSAVTLTAQWTAL
+1036 GTNAITLTAQWTTV

-1058 LGSGTPTRGS
+1058 LGTGTPATGS
-1068 ESLAAS
+1068 ESFAAG
-1074 SELAIADDAGI
+1074 SELTIADDAGI

-1104 GASYTLGTSNVTFTA
+1104 GASYTLGTSNVTLTA
-1119 QWTEIPVAP
+1119 QWTAIPVAP
-1128 TPVPV
+1128 APAPVI
-1133 VVPIPVVPVGPPP
+1133 VPIPVVPVAPPP

-1234 TTSYSLNSADISTFA
+1234 TSSYSLNSTDISTFA
-1249 SARKSAIEAAD
+1249 SVRKSAIEAAD
-1260 VKYYKDRED
+1260 IKYNKDRED

-1274 DKEFVR
+1274 DQEFVR

-1287 AVIASESARE
+1287 AVIASTSSKEISA
-1297 VSVASLNYQKAYKAA
+1297 ASSNYQKAYKAA

-1321 DASTNRVIAREL
+1321 DASANRVLAKDL

-1341 LETAGISIYPTAVK
+1341 LEAAGISIYPTAVK
-1355 AVVTP
+1355 VVVTP

-1367 PKATPTPNPTPSPSP
+1367 PKPTPTPTPTPVVTTNPQP
-1382 TATNVQPTRE
+1382 TAQMV
-1392 MKKVGT
+1392 KIGT
-1398 VYMASGS
+1398 VYMATGS
-1405 YFLNDATKV
+1405 YSLNDATKIT
-1414 ALQAIAI
+1414 LKAIALKI
-1421 QIRNSDKNLIL
+1421 NASDAKSIL
-1432 VYGHTDNRGGVN
+1432 VYGHTDSRGGVN
-1444 NTLLSQNRAKAVA
+1444 NTVLSQNRAKAVA
-1457 NYLRPLLQGKK
+1457 NYLRPLLKGKK
-1468 ITIGWFASKKPVAS
+1468 ITVGWYASRKPVAVGS
-1482 GNSAADLAKN
+1482 SSADLAKN
-1492 RRVEIYA
+1492 RRVEIFA

>member
-1 VKIKIGASKRAIYL
+1 VKIKIGAPKRAIYL
-15 SIVMALISSLLSIS
+15 SIVMALVSSLLSFIATPAIAAVSPTYNVGDTGPGGGTIYYYS
-29 SSPANASPPTCYVV
+29 SGGFNCGPTQSDTCNYLEVAPSTWSGASDPLKFWANASDYNYKIAGVSATGDPPP
-43 VEDILT
+43 LT
-49 DGSACSGNVVIAE
+49 SDGVGLGYKDSLAIINNGRSIDSTTAAGSARAYSGGSKSDWYLPSPAE
-62 GVTKIGARDGYGA
+62 LNLLCQWARGVAPSVTTPCTGGSLNSTTYGA
-75 FYRSGITSVAI
+75 GSAGFTRDYYWTSTQENNTSYAH
-86 PASVTE
+86 TRRFNE
-92 IGWEAF
+92 GN
-98 AYASNLTSVTIAD
+98 AYAARKD
-111 SSLLVKIDHHA
+111 A
-122 FAGTRSLK
+122 
-130 SLTLP
+130 
-135 SSLNLIGS
+135 
-143 MAFNGSGIRYLTFKG
+143 TF
-158 SLPVVMG
+158 
-165 WAGRDDLQGTSANA
+165 
-179 IAWVT
+179 
-184 ANNFTSF
+184 
-191 DSRIP
+191 
-196 KILPNI
+196 
-202 GSLAVGA
+202 
-209 NSPPPTISSPTNGE
+209 
-223 TLTATVGV
+223 VGV
-231 NYNGSVN
+231 RPIRA
-238 FFGLQN
+238 FGEPLA
-244 PILEVSSGSLPPG
+244 
-257 ISLNTTTGALSG
+257 ALTPTFG

-274 APLVTRTYPV
+274 ANGFTVQITNYDAVFTWTGTATA
-284 SFRVTDGAG
+284 SG
-293 SATVTVSFEILPP
+293 S
-306 SPPEIYPETFTANVG
+306 
-321 VPINKGV
+321 
-328 NFYAIGLGTVTL
+328 
-340 VDGSSL
+340 
-346 PPGVSISGSNRLIG
+346 VSISGSGLVTVTGVAPSTSSTATITTTRTGYRSGSATVSG
-360 TPTLAGTY
+360 TSASNISTLSGLTLSSGTLSPTFTSSRATY
-368 TAELRVTDSYSQSM
+368 TAAV
-382 SSDEFTFEI
+382 SSDT
-391 GSPVTVNISASRQS
+391 S
-405 MNLTTAPVDPVYSV
+405 
-419 ISSSA
+419 
-424 PDDFIIC
+424 
-431 GFYKDADNSGA
+431 
-442 VHQIDNCTQKQAS
+442 
-455 NYISDGISS
+455 
-464 DDGQEY
+464 
-470 NEFENSTW
+470 
-478 VFRVFG
+478 
-484 PDSTDEED
+484 
-492 PDINTPYLATVTV
+492 TVTV
-505 NVRRAV
+505 TPTRSQDSATITVNGTSVASGVASGSISLNVGANTITVIGTAQDGTTTSYTITVTRAG

-533 TLTGFNESLSY
+533 TLTGFDESLSY

-554 TNVDV
+554 TNVDI
-559 SNGTLAATSG
+559 SNGTLSAIRG
-569 STTLISGYTSYSSSK
+569 STSLISGYTSYSSSK

-633 RYYRFVAAGTTW
+633 RYYKFVAAGTTW

-684 IWIGATEDALTASGD
+684 IWIGASEDALTASGD
-699 GQNNKGWTGTSY
+699 GQNNKGWTSTSY

-734 AIAQGPSAAYSAW
+734 AVAQGPSAAFSAW

-756 NDSKPGADCAL
+756 NDTKPGADCAL
-767 TNWGAKG
+767 TNWGTKG
-774 VWNDRPCN
+774 VWNDRPCS

-793 RPGETSTAAGAT
+793 RPGETSTATGAT
-805 LTTTVSAGTPVQYT
+805 LTTTVSAVAPVEYT
-819 ITYNPNSGTTTPTQ
+819 ITYNPNSGNTTPTQ

-841 FILAN
+841 FNLAN
-846 EITRNASGDTSYQ
+846 EITRNASGDTTYQ

-902 TFSGSETVND
+902 TFSGSETIND
-912 AECLAGG
+912 TECAAGA
-919 NRCTINQSITL
+919 NRCTNNQSITL

-950 AVADTDNAVTGVQTA
+950 AVPDTDNAVAGVQTA

-973 TASWTAITYAIT
+973 TAFWTPIIYAIT

-1021 SDGDFIFLPDSDFTV
+1021 SDGDFIYLPDSDFTV

-1058 LGSGTPTRGS
+1058 LGTGTPATGS
-1068 ESLAAS
+1068 ESLAAG

-1104 GASYTLGTSNVTFTA
+1104 GASYTLGTSNVTLTA
-1119 QWTEIPVAP
+1119 QWTAIPVAP
-1128 TPVPV
+1128 TPTPV
-1133 VVPIPVVPVGPPP
+1133 VVPIPVAPVGPPP
-1146 SVLKTITNP
+1146 SVLKTISNP

-1192 LSNGK
+1192 LSNGTI
-1197 VIDSIKGALDKVLFA
+1197 IDSIKSALDKVLFA

-1249 SARKSAIEAAD
+1249 ATRKSAIEAAD
-1260 VKYYKDRED
+1260 IKYFKDRED

-1287 AVIASESARE
+1287 AVIASKSSKEISA
-1297 VSVASLNYQKAYKAA
+1297 ASSNYQKAYKAA

-1321 DASTNRVIAREL
+1321 DASTNRALAKDL

-1341 LETAGISIYPTAVK
+1341 LEAAGISIYPTAVK

-1367 PKATPTPNPTPSPSP
+1367 PKATPTPTPTPSPTS
-1382 TATNVQPTRE
+1382 TNVQPTRE

-1421 QIRNSDKNLIL
+1421 QIRNSDKNSIL

-1457 NYLRPLLQGKK
+1457 NYLRPLLKGKK

-1492 RRVEIYA
+1492 RRVEIYT

>member
-1 VKIKIGASKRAIYL
+1 VKIKIGAPKRAIYL
-15 SIVMALISSLLSIS
+15 SIVMALVSSLLSFIATPAIAAVSPTYNVGDTGPGGGTIYYYS
-29 SSPANASPPTCYVV
+29 SGGFNCGPTQSDTCNYLEVAPSTWSGASDPLKFWANASDYNYKIAGVSATGDPPP
-43 VEDILT
+43 LT
-49 DGSACSGNVVIAE
+49 SDGVGLGYKDSLAIINNGRSIDSTTAAGSARAYSGGSKSDWYLPSPAE
-62 GVTKIGARDGYGA
+62 LNLLCQWARGVAPSVTTPCTGGSLNSTTYGA
-75 FYRSGITSVAI
+75 GSAGFTRDYYWTSTQENNTSYAH
-86 PASVTE
+86 TRRFNE
-92 IGWEAF
+92 GN
-98 AYASNLTSVTIAD
+98 AYAARKD
-111 SSLLVKIDHHA
+111 A
-122 FAGTRSLK
+122 
-130 SLTLP
+130 
-135 SSLNLIGS
+135 
-143 MAFNGSGIRYLTFKG
+143 TF
-158 SLPVVMG
+158 
-165 WAGRDDLQGTSANA
+165 
-179 IAWVT
+179 
-184 ANNFTSF
+184 
-191 DSRIP
+191 
-196 KILPNI
+196 
-202 GSLAVGA
+202 
-209 NSPPPTISSPTNGE
+209 
-223 TLTATVGV
+223 VGV
-231 NYNGSVN
+231 RPIRA
-238 FFGLQN
+238 FGEPLA
-244 PILEVSSGSLPPG
+244 
-257 ISLNTTTGALSG
+257 ALTPTFG

-274 APLVTRTYPV
+274 ANGFTVQITNYDAVFTWTGTATA
-284 SFRVTDGAG
+284 SG
-293 SATVTVSFEILPP
+293 S
-306 SPPEIYPETFTANVG
+306 
-321 VPINKGV
+321 
-328 NFYAIGLGTVTL
+328 
-340 VDGSSL
+340 
-346 PPGVSISGSNRLIG
+346 VSISGSGLVTVTGVAPSTSSTATITTTRTGYRSGSATVSG
-360 TPTLAGTY
+360 TSASNISTLSGLTLSSGTLSPTFTSSRATY
-368 TAELRVTDSYSQSM
+368 TAAV
-382 SSDEFTFEI
+382 SSDT
-391 GSPVTVNISASRQS
+391 S
-405 MNLTTAPVDPVYSV
+405 
-419 ISSSA
+419 
-424 PDDFIIC
+424 
-431 GFYKDADNSGA
+431 
-442 VHQIDNCTQKQAS
+442 
-455 NYISDGISS
+455 
-464 DDGQEY
+464 
-470 NEFENSTW
+470 
-478 VFRVFG
+478 
-484 PDSTDEED
+484 
-492 PDINTPYLATVTV
+492 TVTV
-505 NVRRAV
+505 TPTRSQDSATITVNGTSVASGVASGSISLNVGANTITVIGTAQDGTTTSYTITVTRAG

-533 TLTGFNESLSY
+533 TLTGFDESLSY

-554 TNVDV
+554 TNVDI
-559 SNGTLAATSG
+559 SNGTLSAIRG
-569 STTLISGYTSYSSSK
+569 STSLISGYTSYSSSK

-684 IWIGATEDALTASGD
+684 IWIGASEDALTASGD
-699 GQNNKGWTGTSY
+699 GQNNKGWTSTSY

-734 AIAQGPSAAYSAW
+734 AVAQGPSAAFSAW

-756 NDSKPGADCAL
+756 NDTKPGADCAL
-767 TNWGAKG
+767 TNWGTKG
-774 VWNDRPCN
+774 VWNDRPCS

-793 RPGETSTAAGAT
+793 RPGETSTATGAT
-805 LTTTVSAGTPVQYT
+805 LTTTVSAVAPVEYT
-819 ITYNPNSGTTTPTQ
+819 ITYNPNSGNTTPTQ

-841 FILAN
+841 FNLAN
-846 EITRNASGDTSYQ
+846 EITRNASGDTTYQ

-902 TFSGSETVND
+902 TFSGSETIND
-912 AECLAGG
+912 TECAAGA
-919 NRCTINQSITL
+919 NRCTNNQSITL

-950 AVADTDNAVTGVQTA
+950 AVPDTDNAVAGVQTA

-973 TASWTAITYAIT
+973 TAFWTPIIYAIT

-1021 SDGDFIFLPDSDFTV
+1021 SDGDFIYLPDSDFTV

-1058 LGSGTPTRGS
+1058 LGTGTPATGS
-1068 ESLAAS
+1068 ESLAAG

-1104 GASYTLGTSNVTFTA
+1104 GASYTLGTSNVTLTA
-1119 QWTEIPVAP
+1119 QWTAIPVAP
-1128 TPVPV
+1128 TPTPV
-1133 VVPIPVVPVGPPP
+1133 VVPIPVAPVGPPP
-1146 SVLKTITNP
+1146 SVLKTISNP

-1192 LSNGK
+1192 LSNGTI
-1197 VIDSIKGALDKVLFA
+1197 IDSIKSALDKVLFA
-1212 KSDDYLDSTLT
+1212 KSEDYLDSTLT

-1249 SARKSAIEAAD
+1249 ATRKSAIEAAD
-1260 VKYYKDRED
+1260 IKYFKDRED

-1287 AVIASESARE
+1287 AVIASKSSKEISA
-1297 VSVASLNYQKAYKAA
+1297 ASSNYQKAYKAA

-1321 DASTNRVIAREL
+1321 DASTNRALAKDL

-1341 LETAGISIYPTAVK
+1341 LEAAGISIYPTAVK

-1367 PKATPTPNPTPSPSP
+1367 PKATPTPTPTPSPTS
-1382 TATNVQPTRE
+1382 TNVQPTRE

-1421 QIRNSDKNLIL
+1421 QIRNSDKNSIL

-1457 NYLRPLLQGKK
+1457 NYLRPLLKGKK

-1492 RRVEIYA
+1492 RRVEIYT

>member
-1 VKIKIGASKRAIYL
+1 VKIKIGAPKRAIYL
-15 SIVMALISSLLSIS
+15 SIVMALVSSLLSFIATPAIAAVSPTYNVGDTGPGGGTIYYYS
-29 SSPANASPPTCYVV
+29 SGGFNCGPTQSDTCNYLEVAPSTWSGASDPLKFWANASDYNYKIAGVSATGDPPP
-43 VEDILT
+43 LT
-49 DGSACSGNVVIAE
+49 SDGVGLGYKDSLAIINNGRSIDSTTAAGSARAYSGGSKSDWYLPSPAE
-62 GVTKIGARDGYGA
+62 LNLLCQWARGVAPSVTTPCTGGSLNSTTYGA
-75 FYRSGITSVAI
+75 GSAGFTRDYYWTSTQENNTSYAH
-86 PASVTE
+86 TRRFNE
-92 IGWEAF
+92 GN
-98 AYASNLTSVTIAD
+98 AYAARKD
-111 SSLLVKIDHHA
+111 A
-122 FAGTRSLK
+122 
-130 SLTLP
+130 
-135 SSLNLIGS
+135 
-143 MAFNGSGIRYLTFKG
+143 TF
-158 SLPVVMG
+158 
-165 WAGRDDLQGTSANA
+165 
-179 IAWVT
+179 
-184 ANNFTSF
+184 
-191 DSRIP
+191 
-196 KILPNI
+196 
-202 GSLAVGA
+202 
-209 NSPPPTISSPTNGE
+209 
-223 TLTATVGV
+223 VGV
-231 NYNGSVN
+231 RPIRA
-238 FFGLQN
+238 FGEPLA
-244 PILEVSSGSLPPG
+244 
-257 ISLNTTTGALSG
+257 ALTPTFG

-274 APLVTRTYPV
+274 ANGFTVQITNYDAVFTWTGTATA
-284 SFRVTDGAG
+284 SG
-293 SATVTVSFEILPP
+293 S
-306 SPPEIYPETFTANVG
+306 
-321 VPINKGV
+321 
-328 NFYAIGLGTVTL
+328 
-340 VDGSSL
+340 
-346 PPGVSISGSNRLIG
+346 VSISGSGLVTVTGVAPSTSSTATITTTRTGYRSGSATVSG
-360 TPTLAGTY
+360 TSASNISTLSGLTLSSGTLSPTFTSSRATY
-368 TAELRVTDSYSQSM
+368 TAAV
-382 SSDEFTFEI
+382 SSDT
-391 GSPVTVNISASRQS
+391 S
-405 MNLTTAPVDPVYSV
+405 
-419 ISSSA
+419 
-424 PDDFIIC
+424 
-431 GFYKDADNSGA
+431 
-442 VHQIDNCTQKQAS
+442 
-455 NYISDGISS
+455 
-464 DDGQEY
+464 
-470 NEFENSTW
+470 
-478 VFRVFG
+478 
-484 PDSTDEED
+484 
-492 PDINTPYLATVTV
+492 TVTV
-505 NVRRAV
+505 TPTRSQDSATITVNGTSVASGVASGSISLNVGANTITVIGTAQDGTTTSYTITVTRAG

-533 TLTGFNESLSY
+533 TLTGFDESLSY

-554 TNVDV
+554 TNVDI
-559 SNGTLAATSG
+559 SNGTLSAIRG
-569 STTLISGYTSYSSSK
+569 STSLISGYTSYSSSK

-633 RYYRFVAAGTTW
+633 RYYKFVAAGTTW

-684 IWIGATEDALTASGD
+684 IWIGASEDALTASGD
-699 GQNNKGWTGTSY
+699 GQNNKGWTSTSY

-734 AIAQGPSAAYSAW
+734 AVAQGPSAAFSAW

-756 NDSKPGADCAL
+756 NDTKPGADCAL
-767 TNWGAKG
+767 TNWGTKG
-774 VWNDRPCN
+774 VWNDRPCS

-793 RPGETSTAAGAT
+793 RPGETSTATGAT
-805 LTTTVSAGTPVQYT
+805 LTTTVSAVAPVEYT
-819 ITYNPNSGTTTPTQ
+819 ITYNPNSGNTTPTQ

-841 FILAN
+841 FNLAN
-846 EITRNASGDTSYQ
+846 EITRNASGDTTYQ

-902 TFSGSETVND
+902 TFSGSETIND
-912 AECLAGG
+912 TECAAGA
-919 NRCTINQSITL
+919 NRCTNNQSITL

-950 AVADTDNAVTGVQTA
+950 AVPDTDNAVAGVQTA

-973 TASWTAITYAIT
+973 TAFWTPIIYAIT

-1021 SDGDFIFLPDSDFTV
+1021 SDGDFIYLPDSDFTV

-1058 LGSGTPTRGS
+1058 LGTGTPATGS
-1068 ESLAAS
+1068 ESLAAG

-1104 GASYTLGTSNVTFTA
+1104 GASYTLGTSNVTLTA
-1119 QWTEIPVAP
+1119 QWTAIPVAP
-1128 TPVPV
+1128 TPTPV
-1133 VVPIPVVPVGPPP
+1133 VVPIPVAPVGPPP
-1146 SVLKTITNP
+1146 SVLKTISNP

-1192 LSNGK
+1192 LSNGTI
-1197 VIDSIKGALDKVLFA
+1197 IDSIKSALDKVLFA
-1212 KSDDYLDSTLT
+1212 KSEDYLDSTLT

-1249 SARKSAIEAAD
+1249 ATRKSAIEAAD
-1260 VKYYKDRED
+1260 IKYFKDRED

-1287 AVIASESARE
+1287 AVIASKSSKEISA
-1297 VSVASLNYQKAYKAA
+1297 ASSNYQKAYKAA

-1321 DASTNRVIAREL
+1321 DASTNRALAKDL

-1341 LETAGISIYPTAVK
+1341 LEAAGISIYPTAVK

-1367 PKATPTPNPTPSPSP
+1367 PKATPTPTPTPSPTS
-1382 TATNVQPTRE
+1382 TNVQPTRE

-1421 QIRNSDKNLIL
+1421 QIRNSDKNSIL

-1457 NYLRPLLQGKK
+1457 NYLRPLLKGKK

-1492 RRVEIYA
+1492 RRVEIYT

>member
-1 VKIKIGASKRAIYL
+1 MKIKIGAPKRAIYL
-15 SIVMALISSLLSIS
+15 SIVMALASSLLSFIATPAIAAVSPTYNVGDTGPGGGTIYYYS
-29 SSPANASPPTCYVV
+29 SGGFNCGPTQSDTCNYLEVAPSTWSGASDPLKFWANASDYNYKIAGVSATGDPPP
-43 VEDILT
+43 LT
-49 DGSACSGNVVIAE
+49 SDGVGLGYKDSLAIINNGRSIDSTTAAGSARAYSGGSKSDWYLPSPAE
-62 GVTKIGARDGYGA
+62 LNLLCQWARGVAPSVTTPCTGGSLNSTTYGA
-75 FYRSGITSVAI
+75 GSAGFTRDYYWTSTQENNTSYAH
-86 PASVTE
+86 TRRFNE
-92 IGWEAF
+92 GN
-98 AYASNLTSVTIAD
+98 AYAARKD
-111 SSLLVKIDHHA
+111 A
-122 FAGTRSLK
+122 
-130 SLTLP
+130 
-135 SSLNLIGS
+135 
-143 MAFNGSGIRYLTFKG
+143 TF
-158 SLPVVMG
+158 
-165 WAGRDDLQGTSANA
+165 
-179 IAWVT
+179 
-184 ANNFTSF
+184 
-191 DSRIP
+191 
-196 KILPNI
+196 
-202 GSLAVGA
+202 
-209 NSPPPTISSPTNGE
+209 
-223 TLTATVGV
+223 VGV
-231 NYNGSVN
+231 RPIRA
-238 FFGLQN
+238 FGEPLA
-244 PILEVSSGSLPPG
+244 
-257 ISLNTTTGALSG
+257 ALTPTFG

-274 APLVTRTYPV
+274 ANGFTVQITNYDAVFTWTGTATA
-284 SFRVTDGAG
+284 SG
-293 SATVTVSFEILPP
+293 S
-306 SPPEIYPETFTANVG
+306 
-321 VPINKGV
+321 
-328 NFYAIGLGTVTL
+328 
-340 VDGSSL
+340 
-346 PPGVSISGSNRLIG
+346 VSISGSGLVTVTGVAPSTSSTATITTTRTGYRSGSATVSG
-360 TPTLAGTY
+360 TSASNISTLSGLTLSSGTLSPTFTSSRATY
-368 TAELRVTDSYSQSM
+368 TAAV
-382 SSDEFTFEI
+382 SSDT
-391 GSPVTVNISASRQS
+391 S
-405 MNLTTAPVDPVYSV
+405 
-419 ISSSA
+419 
-424 PDDFIIC
+424 
-431 GFYKDADNSGA
+431 
-442 VHQIDNCTQKQAS
+442 
-455 NYISDGISS
+455 
-464 DDGQEY
+464 
-470 NEFENSTW
+470 
-478 VFRVFG
+478 
-484 PDSTDEED
+484 
-492 PDINTPYLATVTV
+492 TVTV
-505 NVRRAV
+505 TPTRSQDSATITVNGTSVASGVASGSISLNVGANTITVIGTAQDGTTTSYTITVTRAG

-533 TLTGFNESLSY
+533 TLTGFDESLSY

-554 TNVDV
+554 TNVDI
-559 SNGTLAATSG
+559 SNGTLSAIRG
-569 STTLISGYTSYSSSK
+569 STSLISGYTSYSSSK

-684 IWIGATEDALTASGD
+684 IWIGASEDALTASGD
-699 GQNNKGWTGTSY
+699 GQNNKGWTSTSY

-734 AIAQGPSAAYSAW
+734 AVAQGPSAAFSAW

-756 NDSKPGADCAL
+756 NDTKPGADCAL
-767 TNWGAKG
+767 TNWGTKG
-774 VWNDRPCN
+774 VWNDRPCS

-793 RPGETSTAAGAT
+793 RPGETSTATGAT
-805 LTTTVSAGTPVQYT
+805 LTTTVSAVAPVEYT
-819 ITYNPNSGTTTPTQ
+819 ITYNPNSGNTTPTQ

-841 FILAN
+841 FNLAN
-846 EITRNASGDTSYQ
+846 EITRNASGDTTYQ

-902 TFSGSETVND
+902 TFSGSETIND
-912 AECLAGG
+912 TECAAGA
-919 NRCTINQSITL
+919 NRCTNNQSITL

-950 AVADTDNAVTGVQTA
+950 AVPDTDNAVAGVQTA

-973 TASWTAITYAIT
+973 TAFWTPIIYAIT

-1021 SDGDFIFLPDSDFTV
+1021 SDGDFIYLPDSDFTV

-1058 LGSGTPTRGS
+1058 LGTGTPATGS
-1068 ESLAAS
+1068 ESLAAG

-1104 GASYTLGTSNVTFTA
+1104 GASYTLGTSNVTLTA
-1119 QWTEIPVAP
+1119 QWTAIPVAP
-1128 TPVPV
+1128 TPTPV
-1133 VVPIPVVPVGPPP
+1133 VVPIPVAPVGPPP
-1146 SVLKTITNP
+1146 SVLKTISNP

-1192 LSNGK
+1192 LSNGTI
-1197 VIDSIKGALDKVLFA
+1197 IDSIKSALDKVLFA
-1212 KSDDYLDSTLT
+1212 KSEDYLDSTLT

-1249 SARKSAIEAAD
+1249 ATRKSAIEAAD
-1260 VKYYKDRED
+1260 IKYFKDRED

-1287 AVIASESARE
+1287 AVIASKSSKEISA
-1297 VSVASLNYQKAYKAA
+1297 ASSNYQKAYKAA

-1321 DASTNRVIAREL
+1321 DASTNRALAKDL

-1341 LETAGISIYPTAVK
+1341 LEAAGISIYPTAVK

-1367 PKATPTPNPTPSPSP
+1367 PKATPTPTPTPSPTS
-1382 TATNVQPTRE
+1382 TNVQPTRE

-1421 QIRNSDKNLIL
+1421 QIRNSDKNSIL

-1457 NYLRPLLQGKK
+1457 NYLRPLLKGKK

-1492 RRVEIYA
+1492 RRVEIYT

>member
-1 VKIKIGASKRAIYL
+1 MKIKIGAPKRAIYL
-15 SIVMALISSLLSIS
+15 SIVMALVSSLLSFIATPAIAAVSPTYNVGDTGPGGGTIYYYS
-29 SSPANASPPTCYVV
+29 SGGFNCGPTQSDTCNYLEVAPSTWSGASDPLKFWANASDYNYKIAGVSATGDPPP
-43 VEDILT
+43 LT
-49 DGSACSGNVVIAE
+49 SDGVGLGYKDSLAIINNGRSIDSTTAAGSARAYSGGSKSDWYLPSPAE
-62 GVTKIGARDGYGA
+62 LNLLCQWARGVAPSVTTPCTGGSLNSTTYGA
-75 FYRSGITSVAI
+75 GSAGFTRDYYWTSTQENNTSYAH
-86 PASVTE
+86 TRRFNE
-92 IGWEAF
+92 GN
-98 AYASNLTSVTIAD
+98 AYAARKD
-111 SSLLVKIDHHA
+111 A
-122 FAGTRSLK
+122 
-130 SLTLP
+130 
-135 SSLNLIGS
+135 
-143 MAFNGSGIRYLTFKG
+143 TF
-158 SLPVVMG
+158 
-165 WAGRDDLQGTSANA
+165 
-179 IAWVT
+179 
-184 ANNFTSF
+184 
-191 DSRIP
+191 
-196 KILPNI
+196 
-202 GSLAVGA
+202 
-209 NSPPPTISSPTNGE
+209 
-223 TLTATVGV
+223 VGV
-231 NYNGSVN
+231 RPIRA
-238 FFGLQN
+238 FGEPLA
-244 PILEVSSGSLPPG
+244 
-257 ISLNTTTGALSG
+257 ALTPTFG

-274 APLVTRTYPV
+274 ANGFTVQITNYDAVFTWTGTATA
-284 SFRVTDGAG
+284 SG
-293 SATVTVSFEILPP
+293 S
-306 SPPEIYPETFTANVG
+306 
-321 VPINKGV
+321 
-328 NFYAIGLGTVTL
+328 
-340 VDGSSL
+340 
-346 PPGVSISGSNRLIG
+346 VSISGSGLVTVTGVAPSTSSTATITTTRTGYRSGSATVSG
-360 TPTLAGTY
+360 TSASNISTLSGLTLSSGTLSPTFTSSRATY
-368 TAELRVTDSYSQSM
+368 TAAV
-382 SSDEFTFEI
+382 SSDT
-391 GSPVTVNISASRQS
+391 S
-405 MNLTTAPVDPVYSV
+405 
-419 ISSSA
+419 
-424 PDDFIIC
+424 
-431 GFYKDADNSGA
+431 
-442 VHQIDNCTQKQAS
+442 
-455 NYISDGISS
+455 
-464 DDGQEY
+464 
-470 NEFENSTW
+470 
-478 VFRVFG
+478 
-484 PDSTDEED
+484 
-492 PDINTPYLATVTV
+492 TVTV
-505 NVRRAV
+505 TPTRSQDSATITVNGTSVASGVASGSISLNVGANTITVIGTAQDGTTTSYTITVTRAG

-533 TLTGFNESLSY
+533 TLTGFDESLSY

-554 TNVDV
+554 TNVDI
-559 SNGTLAATSG
+559 SNGTLSAIRG
-569 STTLISGYTSYSSSK
+569 STSLISGYTSYSSSK

-699 GQNNKGWTGTSY
+699 GQNNKGWTRTSY

-734 AIAQGPSAAYSAW
+734 AVAQGPSAAFSAW

-756 NDSKPGADCAL
+756 NDTKPGADCAL
-767 TNWGAKG
+767 TNWGTKG
-774 VWNDRPCN
+774 VWNDRPCS

-793 RPGETSTAAGAT
+793 RPGETSTATGAT
-805 LTTTVSAGTPVQYT
+805 LTTTVSAVAPVEYT
-819 ITYNPNSGTTTPTQ
+819 ITYNPNSGNTTPTQ

-841 FILAN
+841 FNLAN
-846 EITRNASGDTSYQ
+846 EITRNASGDTTYQ

-902 TFSGSETVND
+902 TFSGSETIND
-912 AECLAGG
+912 TECAAGA
-919 NRCTINQSITL
+919 NRCTNNQSITL

-950 AVADTDNAVTGVQTA
+950 AVPDTDNAVAGVQTA

-973 TASWTAITYAIT
+973 TAFWTPIIYAIT

-1021 SDGDFIFLPDSDFTV
+1021 SDGDFIYLPDSDFTV

-1058 LGSGTPTRGS
+1058 LGTGTPATGS
-1068 ESLAAS
+1068 ESLAAG

-1104 GASYTLGTSNVTFTA
+1104 GASYTLGTSNVTLTA
-1119 QWTEIPVAP
+1119 QWTAIPVAP
-1128 TPVPV
+1128 TPTPV
-1133 VVPIPVVPVGPPP
+1133 VVPIPVAPVGPPP
-1146 SVLKTITNP
+1146 SVLKTISNP

-1192 LSNGK
+1192 LSNGTI
-1197 VIDSIKGALDKVLFA
+1197 IDSIKSALDKVLFA

-1249 SARKSAIEAAD
+1249 ATRKSAIEAAD
-1260 VKYYKDRED
+1260 IKYFKDRED

-1287 AVIASESARE
+1287 AVIASKSSKEISA
-1297 VSVASLNYQKAYKAA
+1297 ASSNYQKAYKAA

-1321 DASTNRVIAREL
+1321 DASTNRALAKDL

-1341 LETAGISIYPTAVK
+1341 LEAAGISIYPTAVK

-1367 PKATPTPNPTPSPSP
+1367 PKATPTPTPTPSPTS
-1382 TATNVQPTRE
+1382 TNVQPTRE

-1421 QIRNSDKNLIL
+1421 QIRNSDKNSIL

-1457 NYLRPLLQGKK
+1457 NYLRPLLKGKK

-1492 RRVEIYA
+1492 RRVEIYT